1 MKKNSKTLRY
11 LMTAAAVTLSALLQA
26 FAMNVFLTPTGILP
40 SGFTGVA
47 RLTEQIT
54 GLLGIHFS
62 TSLGMIA
69 LNVPVAI
76 FCYRHI
82 GKKFVIFSMIQ
93 VFLASFLLKLSL
105 FEPLFEDA
113 LLNICFGGFIYG
125 LAIVVALKGNASTA
139 GTLSPFMCQTV
150 WERPSGSMYLPL
162 TQECFVCS
170 VISLA
175 GNTRAI
181 PLCFSSFPQRP
192 LTAFII
198 GISG

>member
-1 MKKNSKTLRY
+1 
-11 LMTAAAVTLSALLQA
+11 
-26 FAMNVFLTPTGILP
+26 
-40 SGFTGVA
+40 
-47 RLTEQIT
+47 
-54 GLLGIHFS
+54 
-62 TSLGMIA
+62 MIA

-139 GTLSPFMCQTV
+139 GTDFIALYVSNRLGKAIWQYVFAFNAGMLCCVRLSL
-150 WERPSGSMYLPL
+150 WLGIRGL
-162 TQECFVCS
+162 
-170 VISLA
+170 
-175 GNTRAI
+175 I

>member
-93 VFLASFLLKLSL
+93 VFLASFLLKLPCLSL
-105 FEPLFEDA
+105 CLRMRF
-113 LLNICFGGFIYG
+113 
-125 LAIVVALKGNASTA
+125 
-139 GTLSPFMCQTV
+139 
-150 WERPSGSMYLPL
+150 
-162 TQECFVCS
+162 
-170 VISLA
+170 
-175 GNTRAI
+175 
-181 PLCFSSFPQRP
+181 
-192 LTAFII
+192 
-198 GISG
+198 